1 MFPKTKSCSGSE
13 VLTQTRGRRCRIRR
27 AAIASIMSSNKT
39 HLPQAISQNRPI
51 NRKQRQLAVL
61 YNRYR
66 FVPGIML
73 ESLVL
78 LRAPVVR
85 ELEYGNKQRLDER
98 YSRLT
103 LGALV
108 ADSGIVGGFELR
120 GEGGL
125 RSHPGRTA

>member
-1 MFPKTKSCSGSE
+1 
-13 VLTQTRGRRCRIRR
+13 
-27 AAIASIMSSNKT
+27 MSSNKT
-39 HLPQAISQNRPI
+39 GSSIASNLSKQTHQSQATAAF
-51 NRKQRQLAVL
+51 AVL